1 MVFCWLQ
8 KLDNIDRANIQA
20 IKSNG
25 ILLMIRGG
33 TGVFR
38 QVAMVKNIVDKT
50 AITKNIVAKMEIKR
64 TIVNGNLEKYC

>member
-20 IKSNG
+20 IKSNV

-38 QVAMVKNIVDKT
+38 QAAMVKNIVDKT

-64 TIVNGNLEKYC
+64 TIVNGNLEKYR